1 MGLTEPGKQFSSR
14 SKDASASGSRC
25 WNFIPNGAIL
35 LLFYLLFA
43 GLLVARRPDCIR
55 NPQFWA
61 EEGARFFVDAHER
74 SVWINLAT
82 HSLGYFYLSIRL
94 VSQAA
99 AHVPLQHAPLVLVL
113 SALGIQAAVPLF
125 ILSSRCANWMG
136 PFPFRFAS
144 ALLYCGMPNSFE
156 VHCIA
161 LNARVHLV
169 ILAALIIVSPPPLTS
184 RGKVFD
190 ATVLILTGLSGP
202 YALLLA
208 PMALWRHWQAPTST
222 NWRNCLILFVTFGFA
237 IFAAVMSGG
246 QRAGNIQLGAS
257 FWEGVRVIGGQLV
270 IGFLLGEKTYAA
282 ILHQSWF
289 DAAAAMSLLFLV
301 LLLIVIIKW
310 GRTELRYLL
319 LIGFG
324 SLAMALAAP
333 VGSQDIPHWRALW
346 SVPGCGQ
353 RYYFLPMATL
363 LFALATLAGR
373 AKQWWWRVLAAGL
386 LVLIGAMGARVDWVL
401 PPFTDFH
408 FRTYVAL
415 YRSLPPGSYM
425 TVPIN
430 PPGWQMKVRKPAQE
444 RVSGKNPPITSL

>member
-43 GLLVARRPDCIR
+43 ALLVARRPDCIR

-61 EEGARFFVDAHER
+61 EEGTRFFVDAHER

-99 AHVPLQHAPLVLVL
+99 AHVPLQHAPLMLVL
-113 SALGIQAAVPLF
+113 SALGIQAGVPSF

-136 PFPFRFAS
+136 PFPLRLAA

-202 YALLLA
+202 YVLLLA

-222 NWRNCLILFVTFGFA
+222 TWRNCLILFVTFGFA
-237 IFAAVMSGG
+237 IFAAVMSGR

-301 LLLIVIIKW
+301 LLLIVILKW

-373 AKQWWWRVLAAGL
+373 AKQWWWRGLAAGL

-430 PPGWQMKVRKPAQE
+430 PPGWQMKIRKPAQE
-444 RVSGKNPPITSL
+444 RGSR

>member
-1 MGLTEPGKQFSSR
+1 MGEPGKQFSSR
-14 SKDASASGSRC
+14 SKDASASGSRY
-25 WNFIPNGAIL
+25 WNFIPKGPIL
-35 LLFYLLFA
+35 LLFYLFFA
-43 GLLVARRPDCIR
+43 ALLVTRRPDCIR

-74 SVWINLAT
+74 PVWINLAT
-82 HSLGYFYLSIRL
+82 HWLGYFYLSIRL

-99 AHVPLQHAPLVLVL
+99 AHVPLQYAPLVLVL
-113 SALGIQAAVPLF
+113 SALGIQAAVPSF
-125 ILSSRCANWMG
+125 ILSSRCADWMG
-136 PFPFRFAS
+136 PFPFRLGA

-169 ILAALIIVSPPPLTS
+169 ILAALIIVSPPPLSS

-202 YALLLA
+202 YVLLLA
-208 PMALWRHWQAPTST
+208 PMAVWRHWQAPTST
-222 NWRNCLILFVTFGFA
+222 SWRNCLILFVTFGFA

-289 DAAAAMSLLFLV
+289 DAAAGVSFLFLV
-301 LLLIVIIKW
+301 FLLIVILKW

-363 LFALATLAGR
+363 LFAIATLAGC
-373 AKQWWWRVLAAGL
+373 AKQWWWRGFAAGL

-408 FRTYVAL
+408 FPQYAQR
-415 YRSLPPGSYM
+415 YRLLPAGSSIM
-425 TVPIN
+425 VPIN
-430 PPGWQMKVRKPAQE
+430 PPGWHMKLKKPA
-444 RVSGKNPPITSL
+444 R